1 MVGILIPPRRASLAP
16 RGKHSDSP
24 EVDILL
30 PLRRALFT
38 VKINIARRV
47 SATRDRH
54 KLSCVGF
61 DSNIL
66 CTGAYLLLQQTFWR
80 KLKREVFS
88 RYNTSMSEGIGSKKG
103 GFKVP
108 REIVI
113 GGFANVKRISL
124 GGENPIA
131 LQTMW
136 KESIAALD
144 TQKFTSILER
154 IASVEALGC
163 DIIRFAVPDMQSAA
177 SLCQIAQCTHIPLVA
192 DIHFDY
198 RLALECLKGDVAA
211 IRINPGNI
219 GSTEHTKAL
228 VELCREKG
236 RAMRI
241 GVNSGSLPQDLAQ
254 KAHSGEIPR
263 SKALV
268 EAALREAAVFDE
280 MGFSN
285 YAVSMKASSV
295 RETVEANEAFARLSD
310 TPLHVGVTEA
320 GPLIC
325 GIVKSTLAFSQLLG
339 EGIGSTIRVSLSSS
353 MENEVIAGKE
363 ILREC
368 GLRKGGVTLV
378 SCPRCG
384 RLGFDVHSF
393 VERWQNRLL
402 SLDKDITVAVMGC
415 AVNGPGEGRWADLG
429 ITGGGGKCVIFKKGK
444 IVRTV
449 DEENAD
455 KVFAEE
461 LESL

>member
-1 MVGILIPPRRASLAP
+1 
-16 RGKHSDSP
+16 
-24 EVDILL
+24 
-30 PLRRALFT
+30 
-38 VKINIARRV
+38 
-47 SATRDRH
+47 
-54 KLSCVGF
+54 
-61 DSNIL
+61 
-66 CTGAYLLLQQTFWR
+66 
-80 KLKREVFS
+80 
-88 RYNTSMSEGIGSKKG
+88 MSEGAEERTAG

-108 REIVI
+108 RVI
-113 GGFANVKRISL
+113 TVGGFAGVKCVSI
-124 GGENPIA
+124 GGDNPVA

-136 KESIAALD
+136 KESIASLD
-144 TQKFTSILER
+144 SGKLDAILER
-154 IASVEALGC
+154 ISLLESLGC
-163 DIIRFAVPDMQSAA
+163 DIIRFAVPDVTSAA
-177 SLCQIAQCTHIPLVA
+177 SLCQIACRTHMPLVA

-219 GSTEHTKAL
+219 GNVEHTKA
-228 VELCREKG
+228 VIEACQEKG
-236 RAMRI
+236 RAVRI
-241 GVNSGSLPQDLAQ
+241 GVNSGSLPRDLAQ
-254 KAHSGEIPR
+254 KATSCEISW

-268 EAALREAAVFDE
+268 MAAQREISVFNE
-280 MGFSN
+280 LGFSN

-295 RETVEANEAFARLSD
+295 HETVEANEAFARILD
-310 TPLHVGVTEA
+310 IPLHVGVTEA
-320 GPLIC
+320 GPLIG
-325 GIVKSTLAFSQLLG
+325 GIVKSTLAFSRLLG

-368 GLRKGGVTLV
+368 GLRNGGITLV

-415 AVNGPGEGRWADLG
+415 VVNGPGEAKRADLG
-429 ITGGGGKCVIFKKGK
+429 IAGGDGKCIVFKKGK

-449 DEENAD
+449 DAENAD
-455 KVFAEE
+455 KVFEEE